1 MNNEKDNKA
10 SEWPNEYLVDQIQQ
24 GIECQDNYEKLWL
37 QVKRLIIQILKPFSK
52 LEDFEDLMQEGFLC
66 MVNAAL
72 SYDPDGGAKF
82 STYLI
87 PCVRG
92 GIMRYLEE
100 VGRLNRIPSYMVQ
113 LIGKYKRFTREYAAE
128 HGEEPAAEMVQNAL
142 QITPEQLETIKSTII
157 ASSIKSLSEAVSDEE
172 NDITLGDTIAD
183 PVNDIDKKIE
193 DVFREQRAEI
203 VRSAVDD
210 LKQDQ
215 RNVIIYHYLDGK
227 TYKECSQI
235 VGASIT
241 KIRKTE
247 HMALNRLRVNQ
258 KVIGLAVDSGY
269 GSYIYKG
276 SLDRWRST
284 RTSVVEYAA
293 IKELEG
299 YE

>member
-142 QITPEQLETIKSTII
+142 QITPEQFVTIKSTII

-183 PVNDIDKKIE
+183 PVNDIDNKIE
-193 DVFREQRAEI
+193 DVFSEQRAEI

-247 HMALNRLRVNQ
+247 HMALNRLRVNK

-276 SLDRWRST
+276 SLDRWKST

-299 YE
+299 NK